1 MGWILQGQ
9 GDGSSQ
15 DHLPFLL
22 QILAVCL
29 GPLQLRSSV
38 SSHPAEMGLL
48 CGQLNL
54 THGSHTHTVYIYIRT
69 RSVLF
74 CRAGQGFGYWL
85 TNKVKTSLMTCVYN
99 SGIRSNVF

>member
-54 THGSHTHTVYIYIRT
+54 THGSHTHSIYIYT
-69 RSVLF
+69 YKECAVLQG
-74 CRAGQGFGYWL
+74 RARIWVLAYKQGQDVVNDL
-85 TNKVKTSLMTCVYN
+85 C
-99 SGIRSNVF
+99 I

>member
-54 THGSHTHTVYIYIRT
+54 THGSHTHSIYIY
-69 RSVLF
+69 VQGVCCF
-74 CRAGQGFGYWL
+74 AGQGKDL
-85 TNKVKTSLMTCVYN
+85 
-99 SGIRSNVF
+99 GIGLQTRSRRR

>member
-22 QILAVCL
+22 QILSVCL

-48 CGQLNL
+48 CGQLSS
-54 THGSHTHTVYIYIRT
+54 THGSHTHSTYKECA
-69 RSVLF
+69 VLQG
-74 CRAGQGFGYWL
+74 RARIWVLAYKQGQDVVNDL
-85 TNKVKTSLMTCVYN
+85 C
-99 SGIRSNVF
+99 I